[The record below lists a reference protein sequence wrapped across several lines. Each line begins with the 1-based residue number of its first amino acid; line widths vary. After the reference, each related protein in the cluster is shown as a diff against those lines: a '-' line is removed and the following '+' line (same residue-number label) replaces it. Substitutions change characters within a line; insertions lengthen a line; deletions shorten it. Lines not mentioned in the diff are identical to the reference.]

1 MATFLSGNLVSYQGK
16 APILRSYYLNF
27 IVAVVIVFLSYL
39 LLFLLYIVK
48 NRTTKQSHKNEV
60 AISEV
65 NNNNNTAEV
74 QEKKLVVNI
83 LFDFENVRQTIVC
96 FCKQRHDNVRLQ
108 IYLLCGVL
116 FNQVLVTNGLN
127 TVLLQ
132 FSEKVY
138 LWSGSEYATFSALQ
152 QISQMSLLGLLLV
165 VLVNVLK
172 LQQNTL
178 LFLSQI
184 SIFCT
189 DLIRGLFLSRMAFF
203 VTLPI
208 GMHI

>member
-1 MATFLSGNLVSYQGK
+1 M
-16 APILRSYYLNF
+16 
-27 IVAVVIVFLSYL
+27 SYL
-39 LLFLLYIVK
+39 LLFLLFKVK
-48 NRTTKQSHKNEV
+48 NRTAKHLQKSEV
-60 AISEV
+60 AVSDA
-65 NNNNNTAEV
+65 NNNTVKA
-74 QEKKLVVNI
+74 QENKIFLNI
-83 LFDFENVRQTIVC
+83 LFDFENVKQTIVC
-96 FCKQRHDNVRLQ
+96 FCKTRQNNLRLQ
-108 IYLLCGVL
+108 IYLLCAVL

-172 LQQNTL
+172 LEQNTL
-178 LFLSQI
+178 IFLSQI

-189 DLIRGLFLSRMAFF
+189 DLIRGLFLSQTAFF